1 MGEKNDFRD
10 RRGTTVTFLK
20 INIHV
25 DYKKM
30 MQHLE
35 SAVEQSFQNFHPVR
49 GIFVESLSSKGNRLS
64 LKLKLEKKEK
74 FQANDTSD
82 KMNYNRN
89 QNRNQNIN

>member
-30 MQHLE
+30 M
-35 SAVEQSFQNFHPVR
+35 
-49 GIFVESLSSKGNRLS
+49 
-64 LKLKLEKKEK
+64 
-74 FQANDTSD
+74 
-82 KMNYNRN
+82 
-89 QNRNQNIN
+89 